1 MDQSIVLALIGIV
14 PAVVASIVT
23 YGVSAKKTKVDL
35 IKLINDSSDALR
47 TEIKLELEECR
58 KDREAIRSELNLY
71 KKENESIKKELEE
84 QKAPKS
90 VIRKIATNVACG
102 VDWNSLCQE
111 HRKTCDDI
119 STREQLEGGGW
130 HITLMLYCL
139 PVNETGCTFL
149 LFAYGTPIIP
159 WCQLASV
166 FGPILSIC
174 SVDWNTNAVIQEVF
188 LLSSLWIQGDVRS
201 ELGCR

>member
-84 QKAPKS
+84 QKKE
-90 VIRKIATNVACG
+90 N
-102 VDWNSLCQE
+102 
-111 HRKTCDDI
+111 
-119 STREQLEGGGW
+119 
-130 HITLMLYCL
+130 
-139 PVNETGCTFL
+139 
-149 LFAYGTPIIP
+149 
-159 WCQLASV
+159 
-166 FGPILSIC
+166 
-174 SVDWNTNAVIQEVF
+174 
-188 LLSSLWIQGDVRS
+188 S
-201 ELGCR
+201 ELKNNLNELEIKLDAANDLISKLADSKVSKKKLTK